1 MPVEAVFRFLLDGHH
16 GFRNPPGKRLPRVD
30 QARFVR
36 QPIIDERPFPR
47 FLGAQDRFELRP
59 QLRCAAAVQAADGV
73 GFLRFRHVRPPAD
86 EVIHRERLE
95 LRLAGVAPGK
105 DVAYLETRILDGD
118 GRAMRQARRREHQ
131 QERARLENPE
141 QFGRNG
147 REKLLKAPPLR
158 PVEPHADRQ
167 PADRTRI
174 PLRAVDAGLIPVVA
188 QPVEKIG
195 RIGHRKMHAVR
206 VHAGQHVAT
215 IARNQPDLLRRSVR
229 ARVRRRKSR
238 RPGCPGHGFPPQ
250 RPAVIRYI
258 PDAPSSGRGRPRRP
272 PSSLRRPRSRRG
284 PRRSIADAPRSPRRK
299 RRTRRATRRR

>member
-1 MPVEAVFRFLLDGHH
+1 M
-16 GFRNPPGKRLPRVD
+16 PGKRLRRVD
-30 QARFVR
+30 QAGFVR

-47 FLGAQDRFELRP
+47 LLRAQDRLELRP
-59 QLRCAAAVQAADGV
+59 QLRRAAAVQPADGV
-73 GFLRFRHVRPPAD
+73 RFLRFRHVRPPAD

-95 LRLAGVAPGK
+95 LRLAGVAPGE
-105 DVAYLETRILDGD
+105 DVAYLETRVLDGD
-118 GRAMRQARRREHQ
+118 RRAMRQARRREHQ

-167 PADRTRI
+167 PADHVRM
-174 PLRAVDAGLIPVVA
+174 PLRVFDAGLVPVVA

-195 RIGHRKMHAVR
+195 RIGHREMHAVR
-206 VHAGQHVAT
+206 VHTGQHVAT
-215 IARNQPDLLRRSVR
+215 VARDQPDLRRPAAARAIRRRSVR
-229 ARVRRRKSR
+229 ARGRRRDSGS
-238 RPGCPGHGFPPQ
+238 PGSPGHGFPRQ

-258 PDAPSSGRGRPRRP
+258 PDAPSSGRGRPRRL
-272 PSSLRRPRSRRG
+272 PSLLRRPRSRRG

-299 RRTRRATRRR
+299 RRRRWATRRR